1 MHSLEHIDEYQVT
14 IARGSGRSTT
24 GLWPA
29 LAAAAME
36 GQPPRID
43 SLPSELYEDDL
54 EDDDPEECER
64 GMFDYDL
71 QEAVSER
78 LEPRADDDDL
88 ALVFSIEDYR
98 RLRRT
103 TAG

>member
-1 MHSLEHIDEYQVT
+1 MHPLEHLDAYQVT
-14 IARGSGRSTT
+14 IARGSGSATT

-43 SLPSELYEDDL
+43 SLPAELYEDDL
-54 EDDDPEECER
+54 ERDEP

-71 QEAVSER
+71 QEAVSQR
-78 LEPRADDDDL
+78 LEPRAEDDDL
-88 ALVFSIEDYR
+88 ALVFSIDDYR
-98 RLRRT
+98 RLRRA
-103 TAG
+103 TAD